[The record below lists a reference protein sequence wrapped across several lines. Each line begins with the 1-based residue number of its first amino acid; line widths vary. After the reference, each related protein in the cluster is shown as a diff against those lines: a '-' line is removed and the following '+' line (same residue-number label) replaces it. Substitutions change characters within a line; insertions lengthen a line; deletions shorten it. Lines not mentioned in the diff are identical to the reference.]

1 MSPPRPPT
9 APSAYAERRVPRG
22 AHSLYARDTPGRSRP
37 SCSRRGSRTTCA
49 SPAPWPRAWP
59 PAGRRVVAFDF
70 LGYGDS
76 DKRAVLWERKT
87 PSASCN
93 RCAAGPIRA
102 RPVLGGLHHTYER
115 GRLITD

>member
-1 MSPPRPPT
+1 MLPQGFPDDLRITSAVAPRL
-9 APSAYAERRVPRG
+9 AA
-22 AHSLYARDTPGRSRP
+22 
-37 SCSRRGSRTTCA
+37 
-49 SPAPWPRAWP
+49 
-59 PAGRRVVAFDF
+59 AGRRVVAFDL

-102 RPVLGGLHHTYER
+102 RPVLGGLHHTSER
-115 GRLITD
+115 AAWSRIDFCPPTAPDGRWLFAPPQLLARLAR